1 MDITKRQMVNQ
12 MTKKKTVEFEEGWAD
27 ELIADGTM
35 TQEEVDA
42 LERIIREFVEDGT
55 VLEEDKNTRH

>member
-1 MDITKRQMVNQ
+1 

-27 ELIADGTM
+27 ELLADGTM

-42 LERIIREFVEDGT
+42 LVRIITEFVEDGT
-55 VLEEDKNTRH
+55 ILEDPKETRH

>member
-1 MDITKRQMVNQ
+1 MPLARRTKEKQ

-27 ELIADGTM
+27 ELIDDGTM

-42 LERIIREFVEDGT
+42 LERIIKEFVEDGT

>member
-1 MDITKRQMVNQ
+1 MVNQ

-42 LERIIREFVEDGT
+42 LEKIITEFVEDGT

>member
-1 MDITKRQMVNQ
+1 

-42 LERIIREFVEDGT
+42 LERIITEFVEDGT

>member
-1 MDITKRQMVNQ
+1 

>member
-1 MDITKRQMVNQ
+1 MPLARGTKGKE

-35 TQEEVDA
+35 TQEEVDS
-42 LERIIREFVEDGT
+42 LVSIITEFVENGT
-55 VLEEDKNTRH
+55 VLEENKNTRH